1 MGKIIYDSKP
11 SSNFQS
17 IYQSKEFN
25 DLNLNDFSEKFKNV
39 PNYQELKILKEIH
52 NELML
57 SCRLS
62 KFMLDYRGNRIN
74 GWSLNE
80 KRGDKSYSPPIGWIG
95 IGLKVIDMYDNN
107 IWIGKNNQKGEWC
120 VAYHGISGPNSNS
133 IKKILNP
140 IIKQGLKPGR
150 SIDENC
156 DDVFHPG
163 NKVGIGV
170 YLTPS
175 IEEAEKYAGKI
186 DINGKNYKVALML
199 RVKGDKIRMCGIHN
213 SNFWVLNG
221 TSDEI
226 RIYRILLKE
235 V

>member
-25 DLNLNDFSEKFKNV
+25 DLNLNDFSEKFKNI

-62 KFMLDYRGNRIN
+62 KSMLDYRGNRIN

-163 NKVGIGV
+163 NKVGIEV
-170 YLTPS
+170 YLTP
-175 IEEAEKYAGKI
+175 
-186 DINGKNYKVALML
+186 
-199 RVKGDKIRMCGIHN
+199 
-213 SNFWVLNG
+213 
-221 TSDEI
+221 
-226 RIYRILLKE
+226 
-235 V
+235 

>member
-62 KFMLDYRGNRIN
+62 KSMLDYRGNRIN

-80 KRGDKSYSPPIGWIG
+80 KRGDKSYSPPI
-95 IGLKVIDMYDNN
+95 
-107 IWIGKNNQKGEWC
+107 
-120 VAYHGISGPNSNS
+120 
-133 IKKILNP
+133 
-140 IIKQGLKPGR
+140 
-150 SIDENC
+150 
-156 DDVFHPG
+156 
-163 NKVGIGV
+163 
-170 YLTPS
+170 
-175 IEEAEKYAGKI
+175 
-186 DINGKNYKVALML
+186 
-199 RVKGDKIRMCGIHN
+199 
-213 SNFWVLNG
+213 
-221 TSDEI
+221 
-226 RIYRILLKE
+226 
-235 V
+235 